1 MNNLNRKNEK
11 TKHVIH
17 LLVTSLCQ
25 RNCKYCCNKQ
35 YNLND
40 IPYVTNKELKDAL
53 VLCITGGEPFL
64 FANPSSIATYYK
76 NKYGNIK
83 KIFVYTNAIEL
94 FHYLVK
100 GGKIIDIDGLNISI
114 KTKLDAKVFESCI
127 KTNEEV
133 TKLDYNRLYV
143 FDNLYTENPSKFKVI
158 HREWQPNFKPANDSI
173 FRKI

>member
-11 TKHVIH
+11 TKRVIH

-35 YNLND
+35 YDLND
-40 IPYVTNKELKDAL
+40 IHYVTNKELKDAF

-64 FANPSSIATYYK
+64 FSNPSSIATYYK
-76 NKYGNIK
+76 NKYDNIK
-83 KIFVYTNAIEL
+83 KIFVYTNTIEL
-94 FHYLVK
+94 FHYLEK

-114 KTKLDAKVFESCI
+114 KTKLDAKVFDTYI
-127 KTNEEV
+127 KINEEV

-143 FDNLYTENPSKFKVI
+143 FDNLYNENPKGFEVI